1 MDFSAKNSDV
11 TKLKTQCAVVFA
23 FNNALAPSASDIDK
37 AQSGLLSK
45 LIKSKNLES
54 TVGSTLW
61 ITPSADS
68 GYEHV
73 LLVQLGKPAKA
84 RSNTV
89 ANSTWKKACAALSAA
104 LTQRPLKDAAVF
116 LDDLS
121 IEGEKDSAKALGS
134 ALAEKAEVASY
145 RYVTTKKSAQ
155 APTLN
160 KLHAISSAVAA
171 CKKGLALGKA
181 LGEGINTARELGNL
195 PGNICTPSYL
205 ANLAKDMAKKNTAL
219 TTKILG
225 EKQMEKLGMGSF
237 LSVAK
242 GSSEEGKLIIMEY
255 NNAAKNTKPN
265 VLVGKGITFDTGG
278 ISLKP
283 GPAMDEMKFDMCG
296 AASVF
301 GAMTALIAMK
311 APVNVV
317 AIVAAAENMP
327 AGNASK
333 PGDVVTTM
341 SGLTVEILN
350 TDAEGRLVLCDALT
364 YAERYKPKS
373 VIDIATLT
381 GACVVA
387 LGSHA
392 SGLFSNND
400 KLADAL
406 LASGEKTADRAWR
419 MPLWDDYKKQLDSN
433 FADMANIG
441 GREAGSVTAACFL
454 SRFTEKYP
462 WAHLDIAGTAWSS
475 GAKKGASGRPVSLL
489 VDYLLNNAR

>member
-11 TKLKTQCAVVFA
+11 TKTKTQCAVLFVF
-23 FNNALAPSASDIDK
+23 NTTLSDSASTVDD
-37 AQSGLLSK
+37 AQGGLLSK
-45 LIKSKNLES
+45 LITSKNLES
-54 TVGSTLW
+54 SPGSTLW
-61 ITPSADS
+61 ITPGANSPS
-68 GYEHV
+68 EHI
-73 LLVQLGKPAKA
+73 LLVQLGKPTAT
-84 RSNTV
+84 RS
-89 ANSTWKKACAALSAA
+89 STITPQTWGKACTALTAA
-104 LTQRPLKDAAVF
+104 LTRRPIKDAAVF
-116 LDDLS
+116 LDKIT
-121 IEGEKDSAKALGS
+121 IENANDSAKILS
-134 ALAEKAEVASY
+134 KMLAEKAEVGSY
-145 RYVTTKKSAQ
+145 RYATTKKEVK
-155 APTLN
+155 APTLK
-160 KLHAISSAVAA
+160 KLSVISSSTAPS
-171 CKKGLALGKA
+171 KKGLALGEA
-181 LGEGINTARELGNL
+181 LGKGINTARELGNL

-205 ANLAKDMAKKNTAL
+205 ANLAKEMGAKNTKL

-237 LSVAK
+237 LSVSK
-242 GSSEEGKLIIMEY
+242 GSDEEGKLIIMEY
-255 NNAAKNTKPN
+255 NNGAKGNKPH

-301 GAMTALIAMK
+301 GTMAALTAMN

-327 AGNASK
+327 SGGASK

-341 SGLTVEILN
+341 AGLTVEILN

-373 VIDIATLT
+373 VVDIATLT
-381 GACVVA
+381 GACVIA
-387 LGSHA
+387 LGAHA

-400 KLADAL
+400 KLANAL
-406 LASGEKTADRAWR
+406 LASGENTQDRAWR
-419 MPLWDDYKKQLDSN
+419 MPIWDEYKKSLDSN

-441 GREAGSVTAACFL
+441 GREAGSITAACFL

-462 WAHLDIAGTAWSS
+462 WAHLDIAGTAWFS
-475 GAKKGASGRPVSLL
+475 GANKGASGRPVGLL
-489 VDYLLNNAR
+489 VDYLLNN